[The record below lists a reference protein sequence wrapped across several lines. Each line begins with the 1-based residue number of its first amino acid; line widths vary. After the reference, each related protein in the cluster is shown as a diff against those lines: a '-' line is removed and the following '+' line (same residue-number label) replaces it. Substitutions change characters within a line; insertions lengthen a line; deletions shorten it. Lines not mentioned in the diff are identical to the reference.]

1 MNLIYS
7 IESNMVVK
15 LKRCKIFLISYI
27 FLSKTGKE
35 YTYGNNRFRRR
46 AIMSIREHIIEFME
60 ESNYKPMIKEELAVN
75 FDIGKAEAKEF
86 YKILE
91 GLEKEGVL
99 IRNNKDKYGLIK
111 SDYLV
116 VGRLQGHEK
125 GFGFVIPNDK
135 TRDDIFIPAENMNS
149 AMNGDTVVANLLK
162 RQDEGRRQEGE
173 IVRILERAN
182 TVVIGTFEDNGN
194 FGFLIPDDH
203 KISFDIFIPKAQTGE
218 AKDKQKVIVEIT
230 RWPELRRNP
239 EGKVI
244 EVLGYLTDK
253 GTDILSIIR
262 QFNLP
267 EEFPPKVQELAN
279 AVPETHSE
287 RDLEGRTDLRDL
299 KTFTIDGPDAKDF
312 DDAVSIEAL
321 PNGNMKLGVH
331 IADVA
336 HYVRPNSAIDKEAYI
351 RGNSVY
357 LIDRVIPMLPRELSN
372 GICSLNPN
380 LDRLTL
386 TVFME
391 IDKNGKVVDNEIL
404 ESVIKSKQRLIY
416 DDVSD
421 FLENDD
427 ERAKEKLSNLLTE
440 LKQMEELMHIL
451 NEKREKRGSIDFDF
465 PESFIELDENGIPID
480 VRRSERR
487 IANRLIEEFM
497 LVCNETVSERFFWAE
512 VPFLYRIHEEPNPE
526 KLATFGKFI
535 HNFGYELKGKEIHP
549 KELQLLT
556 KEIKGK
562 KEESVISTLLLR
574 SMRKAVYSATSDIHF
589 GLASKYYS
597 HFTSPIRRYP
607 DLVIHRIIKDYINGK
622 LSEQKQSQLEKTMP
636 ETAEHTSMTE
646 RRAEEAEREV
656 DDLKKA
662 QYMAGKI
669 GEEFDGIVSSV
680 TNFGLFVQLEN
691 TIEGL
696 VHFNNMDDDYYRFDE
711 ENHYIIG
718 ERTNR
723 TYRLGDE
730 VRIEVIGADIGK
742 RNIDFRLI

>member
-1 MNLIYS
+1 
-7 IESNMVVK
+7 
-15 LKRCKIFLISYI
+15 
-27 FLSKTGKE
+27 
-35 YTYGNNRFRRR
+35 
-46 AIMSIREHIIEFME
+46 MSIRESILEFME
-60 ESNYKPMIKEELAVN
+60 ENSYKPMLREELAVK
-75 FDIGKAEAKEF
+75 FDIDKGETKEF

-91 GLEKEGVL
+91 RLEKEGLL

-135 TRDDIFIPAENMNS
+135 TKDDIFIPAENMNS

-162 RQDEGRRQEGE
+162 RQEVGRRQEGE
-173 IVRILERAN
+173 IVRILDRAN
-182 TVVIGTFEDNGN
+182 SKVIGIFEDNGN
-194 FGFLIPDDH
+194 FGFLIPDDQ
-203 KISFDIFIPKAQTGE
+203 KISYDIFIPKAQVGE
-218 AKDKQKVIVEIT
+218 AKNKQKVVVEIT

-244 EVLGYLTDK
+244 EVLGYLSDK
-253 GTDILSIIR
+253 GIDILSIIR

-267 EEFPPKVQELAN
+267 EEFPTKVQEQADM
-279 AVPETHSE
+279 VPEFISE
-287 RDLEGRTDLRDL
+287 IDLEGREDLRGMV
-299 KTFTIDGPDAKDF
+299 TFTIDGADAKDF
-312 DDAVSIEAL
+312 DDAVSIETLA
-321 PNGNMKLGVH
+321 NGNFKLGVH

-336 HYVRPNSAIDKEAYI
+336 HYVRSNSAIDKEAYT

-357 LIDRVIPMLPRELSN
+357 LIDRVIPMLPKVLSN

-380 LDRLTL
+380 VDRLTL
-386 TVFME
+386 SVFME
-391 IDKNGKVVDNEIL
+391 IDKKGEVVDHRIFD
-404 ESVIKSKQRLIY
+404 SIIKSKHRLIY

-421 FLENDD
+421 FLEIDD
-427 ERAKEKLSNLLTE
+427 SLAKEKLSDILTE

-451 NEKREKRGSIDFDF
+451 YDKRSRRGSIDFDF
-465 PESFIELDENGIPID
+465 PESFIELDEKGNPID
-480 VRRSERR
+480 VRKDERR

-497 LVCNETVSERFFWAE
+497 LVCNETVAEEFFWAE

-526 KLATFGKFI
+526 KLAEFGKFI

-556 KEIKGK
+556 QEIKGK
-562 KEESVISTLLLR
+562 REETVISTLLLR
-574 SMRKAVYSATSDIHF
+574 SLRKAIYSAKPDIHF
-589 GLASKYYS
+589 GLAAKYYS

-607 DLVIHRIIKDYINGK
+607 DLVIHRIIKDYIKGK
-622 LSEQKQSQLEKTMP
+622 LSLEKQAQLEKILP

-646 RRAEEAEREV
+646 KRAEEAEREV

-662 QYMAGKI
+662 QFMAKKI
-669 GEEFDGIVSSV
+669 GEEFDGIISSV
-680 TNFGLFVQLEN
+680 TSFGIFVQLEN

-696 VHFNNMDDDYYRFDE
+696 VHFNNMDDDFYRFDE
-711 ENHYIIG
+711 DNYYIIG
-718 ERTNR
+718 ERTKKI
-723 TYRLGDE
+723 YRLGDE
-730 VRIEVIGADIGK
+730 VRIEVIGADVGK